1 MVKIFKLKVCRHSIL
16 GIYMRENS
24 GVKKGEGGI
33 CSKGAYFWY
42 IRKYGGHETFILQA
56 LRSMEVWQLSIVAK
70 TDTNST
76 MIAM

>member
-1 MVKIFKLKVCRHSIL
+1 MQTFNIGHLHEGELRGK
-16 GIYMRENS
+16 E
-24 GVKKGEGGI
+24 GEGGI
-33 CSKGAYFWY
+33 CSKGANFWY
-42 IRKYGGHETFILQA
+42 VRKYGSHDTFILQA